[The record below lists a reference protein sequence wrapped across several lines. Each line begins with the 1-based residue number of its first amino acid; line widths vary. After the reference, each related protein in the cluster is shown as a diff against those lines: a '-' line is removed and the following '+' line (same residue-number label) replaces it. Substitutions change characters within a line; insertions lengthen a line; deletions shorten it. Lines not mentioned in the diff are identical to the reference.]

1 MLMCICATDCMACCH
16 TARIEFAVHNDRAL
30 TLLTWILCVQAET
43 SGTVSKML
51 VENGTPVT
59 PGQPLLVI
67 KS

>member
-1 MLMCICATDCMACCH
+1 MLMCICHGLHGMLPYSSY
-16 TARIEFAVHNDRAL
+16 RFAVHNDRAF

>member
-1 MLMCICATDCMACCH
+1 M
-16 TARIEFAVHNDRAL
+16 
-30 TLLTWILCVQAET
+30 QAET

>member
-1 MLMCICATDCMACCH
+1 MLDQLHMAIQRTDCADLVMQVMLLSITDLKAC
-16 TARIEFAVHNDRAL
+16 A
-30 TLLTWILCVQAET
+30 QAET